1 MESETQNVYNPDISP
16 PSPEGAS
23 SHRSNVQRGGERW
36 AVTKEEA
43 QEDDGHPGG
52 GWQTETREATK
63 EGGAREETGG
73 TQSRRRTAG
82 PRPQPWWWPTV
93 EPTEGGAIQE
103 RWPPTPEG
111 RPMATEQ
118 VVEVEMETQRV
129 RGMQRI
135 RGGQDGAVGSGNRG
149 GGGSP
154 EIRSRAG
161 ATEDPGGADGR
172 KEPNGVTRRSQR
184 RGVQRRWWVD
194 ARPKRS
200 LRDEGARWSDGWC
213 GGEGAISRGGTAW
226 STGWGGV
233 RAEEAGGEGYS
244 SPGDAGGWQTH
255 GATFSTSWHWMTL
268 PGSGHWRIWSP
279 LRAGQGNHRW
289 RRAVRNQQGW
299 QREERGLFDFQSS
312 IPVYQI
318 LLRV

>member
-16 PSPEGAS
+16 PSRKVGV
-23 SHRSNVQRGGERW
+23 NVQRGGEGW

-118 VVEVEMETQRV
+118 VVEVETNINRKTGAFKHRLIGEDVETHLE
-129 RGMQRI
+129 
-135 RGGQDGAVGSGNRG
+135 SN
-149 GGGSP
+149 
-154 EIRSRAG
+154 
-161 ATEDPGGADGR
+161 
-172 KEPNGVTRRSQR
+172 
-184 RGVQRRWWVD
+184 
-194 ARPKRS
+194 
-200 LRDEGARWSDGWC
+200 
-213 GGEGAISRGGTAW
+213 
-226 STGWGGV
+226 
-233 RAEEAGGEGYS
+233 
-244 SPGDAGGWQTH
+244 
-255 GATFSTSWHWMTL
+255 
-268 PGSGHWRIWSP
+268 
-279 LRAGQGNHRW
+279 
-289 RRAVRNQQGW
+289 
-299 QREERGLFDFQSS
+299 
-312 IPVYQI
+312 
-318 LLRV
+318 